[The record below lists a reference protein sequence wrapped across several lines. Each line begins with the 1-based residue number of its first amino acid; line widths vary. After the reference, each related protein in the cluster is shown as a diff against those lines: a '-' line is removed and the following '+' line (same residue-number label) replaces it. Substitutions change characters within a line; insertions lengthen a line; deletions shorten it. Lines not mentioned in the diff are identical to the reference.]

1 MSVDIKPFL
10 EYLKKEKHI
19 EKEVACELITE
30 AIKSSV
36 EKSILAGQE
45 IDVVADPQKGKLE
58 AFVVLHVTD
67 AISNP
72 NREIHIQNAQKID
85 SSAVVGGIVRKPIE
99 VAELGRIAAKTTQQ
113 LLNQRFRK
121 IEKDQ
126 VFEQYKDKV
135 GDIVTGTVRRTERG
149 NVVIEL
155 GTAEAV
161 LTHKEKSHGEE
172 FRTGDRIRCLLL
184 DIREDPQRGREF
196 VLSRAH
202 PNFVRR
208 LLELEVA
215 EIADKT
221 VTIEAMARD
230 AGYRTKIA
238 VNSRDPKVDPVGAC
252 VGARGARVRNI
263 VKELGGEKID
273 IIRWHPE
280 PLKLLEEA
288 IKPAKPRNVR
298 VNERERS
305 IAFEVEEDDM
315 RIAIGSKGRNAR
327 LTSKLMGWGLNISKA
342 IHSEQSFEAK
352 AGEIAVRLAEQLG
365 VAPEI
370 IAKFVELG
378 ISGLDAFEGTTVENF
393 TESGIPAG
401 EAELVLAAVAKV
413 RLSQSQS

>member
-1 MSVDIKPFL
+1 MSVDIKPYLQYL
-10 EYLKKEKHI
+10 EKEKHI
-19 EKEVACELITE
+19 PKKEACELIAE

-36 EKSILAGQE
+36 EKSVLSGQE
-45 IDVVADPQKGKLE
+45 IDVIADPEKGKLE
-58 AFVVLHVTD
+58 AYVVMVVAD
-67 AISNP
+67 AISDS
-72 NREIHIQNAQKID
+72 NREIHLVNAKAID
-85 SSAVVGGIVRKPIE
+85 PNAVVGSIIRKPIN
-99 VAELGRIAAKTTQQ
+99 VSDLGRIAAKTTQQ

-126 VFEQYKDKV
+126 VFQEYKNKV

-184 DIREDPQRGREF
+184 EIRDDPQRGREF

-221 VTIEAMARD
+221 VTIAAMARD
-230 AGYRTKIA
+230 PGYRTKVA
-238 VNSRDPKVDPVGAC
+238 VDSRDPKVDPVGAC

-288 IKPAKPRNVR
+288 IRPAKPRNVR
-298 VNERERS
+298 VNERDRS

-327 LTSKLMGWGLNISKA
+327 LTSKLMGWNLNIAKA

-352 AGEIAVRLAEQLG
+352 AGEIAVRLSEQLG

-370 IAKFVELG
+370 IAKFVGLG
-378 ISGLDAFEGTTVENF
+378 ISGLDAFEGATVENF
-393 TESGIPAG
+393 TESGIPV
-401 EAELVLAAVAKV
+401 EEVELVLSAVAKA
-413 RLSQSQS
+413 RQA